1 MSDIKVDNPPSVLS
15 VPSDPE
21 KDITTPIDEEIT
33 GNEYVDPKIER
44 SLVRKFDL
52 FILPMCGMYEYQKKI
67 CNAMQNEG

>member
-1 MSDIKVDNPPSVLS
+1 MADIKVDNTPSVLS

-21 KDITTPIDEEIT
+21 KDITTPVDGEIT

-52 FILPMCGMYEYQKKI
+52 LILPMCGMYE
-67 CNAMQNEG
+67 EEL